1 MKYWIIALLC
11 CGMPFFVNA
20 QWNYPN
26 YEALKKQIQEV
37 AANKLVEKT
46 TVGKSYAA
54 EDIPLLKIQNDKTAK
69 PTLLIVAGIDGKHP
83 AGVINSLNVA
93 KHILALPADQLNQI
107 LANKSIWIIPVLN
120 VDAYKRNSTAASLTS
135 GNARTI
141 DNDRDGRIDE
151 DPEADL
157 NKDGVI
163 SQMRIKSPAGPYKE
177 HASNPDYLM
186 LAERNKGESGSFE
199 LYSEGRDLDQDGKF
213 SEDDKSGVN
222 IDKNFTFDY
231 PFFEPET
238 GDYAASEP
246 ETRAIIDLIF
256 DNPQIAAVL
265 HFGLQ
270 NNLSVPEQF
279 DQRKASERIVKS
291 WTNNDAQVSA
301 FVSKIYNDAV
311 KPLGE
316 APKMQQGKG
325 NFSPTVYYHTGK
337 FSFVTPSWWIPT
349 TSDSS
354 KNPINKDTAP
364 KNPGNKNSD
373 RFVNWVKNQGV
384 QGAILSW
391 TKVNHPDFPNQ
402 EVEVGGLV
410 ERFENN
416 PPIAMLE
423 NAGKMHADFVVE
435 LTRSLASLEFSA
447 PKVTNLGD
455 DIYRIEVK
463 VFNTGAMPVYPEI
476 ADKIKHVSKMK
487 SIMELQKN
495 QSFLSG
501 KRLQLYPTLQAGA
514 STTFSWLVKGKGKIK
529 LIVGCPTAGEKTLD
543 INL

>member
-1 MKYWIIALLC
+1 MLLS
-11 CGMPFFVNA
+11 CGVPFFVNA

-26 YEALKKQIQEV
+26 YDAVKKQIQDLSS
-37 AANKLVEKT
+37 NKFVERSTIGKT
-46 TVGKSYAA
+46 FAA
-54 EDIPLLKIQNDKTAK
+54 EDIPLIKIQNGKTPT
-69 PTLLIVAGIDGKHP
+69 PTLLIVAAVDGKHP
-83 AGVINSLNVA
+83 AGALNSLNVA
-93 KHILALPADQLNQI
+93 KQILALPADQLNE
-107 LANKSIWIIPVLN
+107 LLLNKSIWIVPVLN
-120 VDAYKRNSTAASLTS
+120 VDAYKRNSTSLTWHS
-135 GNARTI
+135 GNGRTI

-151 DPEADL
+151 DPDADL
-157 NKDGVI
+157 NNDGVI
-163 SQMRIKSPAGPYKE
+163 SQMRIKTPAGPYKT
-177 HASNPDYLM
+177 HSGNPDYLV
-186 LAERNKGESGSFE
+186 LAERNKGESGSYE
-199 LYSEGRDLDQDGKF
+199 LYVEGKDIDQDAAIA
-213 SEDDKSGVN
+213 EDGKSGVN
-222 IDKNFTFDY
+222 IDKNFTYEY
-231 PFFEPET
+231 PYFESET
-238 GDYAASEP
+238 GDYAASES

-301 FVSKIYNDAV
+301 FVSKLYNDAV

-316 APKMQQGKG
+316 APKMAQDKG
-325 NFSPTVYYHTGK
+325 NLTPTIYYHTGK
-337 FSFVTPSWWIPT
+337 FSFVTPSWWIPAVA
-349 TSDSS
+349 DSS
-354 KNPINKDTAP
+354 KNPTA
-364 KNPGNKNSD
+364 KAATNNAD
-373 RFVNWVKNQGV
+373 RFVNWVKNQGI
-384 QGAILSW
+384 QGAILPW

-416 PPIAMLE
+416 PPIALLDPS
-423 NAGKMHADFVVE
+423 AKLHADFVVE
-435 LTRSLASLEFSA
+435 LTRSLATLEFSA

-455 DIYRIEVK
+455 DIFRVEVK

-487 SIMELQKN
+487 SIMELQKG

-501 KRLQLYPTLQAGA
+501 KRLQLYPTLQAAG
-514 STTFSWLVKGKGKIK
+514 SNTFSWLIKGKGKVQ
-529 LIVGCPTAGEKTLD
+529 LTVGCPTAGEKTLD